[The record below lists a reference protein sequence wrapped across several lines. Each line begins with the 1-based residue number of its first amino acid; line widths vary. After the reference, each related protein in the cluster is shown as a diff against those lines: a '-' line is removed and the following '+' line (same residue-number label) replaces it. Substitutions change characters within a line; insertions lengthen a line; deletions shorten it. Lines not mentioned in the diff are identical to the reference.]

1 MSLCCR
7 VAVPGYMGN
16 LPAHVNS
23 WERFGVEFCLTFI
36 VVFTYFVSMDTYRKW
51 LGSSPL
57 VIGAAYLACTLVTV
71 SKYLSI
77 PEFRRGGWRKIHN
90 EQLHG
95 LYALLASYFLS
106 RS

>member
-1 MSLCCR
+1 MSLGCR
-7 VAVPGYMGN
+7 VTVPGYMGN
-16 LPAHVNS
+16 LSATASHLPAHLNS

-57 VIGAAYLACTLVTV
+57 VIGAAYLACTLVSV

-77 PEFRRGGWRKIHN
+77 PEFRWEGWTKLHN
-90 EQLHG
+90 
-95 LYALLASYFLS
+95 
-106 RS
+106 